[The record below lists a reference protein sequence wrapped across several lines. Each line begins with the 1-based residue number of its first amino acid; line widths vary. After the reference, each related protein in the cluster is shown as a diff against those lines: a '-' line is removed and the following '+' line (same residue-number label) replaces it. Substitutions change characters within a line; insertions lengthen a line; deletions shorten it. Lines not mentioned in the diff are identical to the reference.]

1 MTIAKKLA
9 PGFALGILLLCAGCK
24 TTAAKFARQWADPPL
39 LPDATLLQLGAQG
52 YTNAAQIVQYVN
64 EGFVGTNPPAAT
76 NPPIDI
82 TLPAKKAR
90 RNEVIY
96 NLLRLSDKRYEA
108 FKTSAFLRDAGFNTS
123 LDLASLG
130 LSAAATVVGTP
141 IAPILS
147 ATDTGVKGAQST
159 VGQRW
164 LHSQTMVVLLTSMD
178 SSRAEV
184 ETEILNKMTNGY
196 ADFEIEEA
204 LRLVEE
210 YHSKASLIEAMS
222 HMQSTMSAQKA
233 TNEATAA
240 VAKKEIH

>member
-1 MTIAKKLA
+1 MIVKKMV
-9 PGFALGILLLCAGCK
+9 PWFALGVLLLCAGCK
-24 TTAAKFARQWADPPL
+24 TSAAKFARQWADPPL

-52 YTNAAQIVQYVN
+52 YTNAAQIVRYVN
-64 EGFVGTNPPAAT
+64 TGFAGTN
-76 NPPIDI
+76 NPVDPND
-82 TLPAKKAR
+82 TTKKAR

-147 ATDTGVKGAQST
+147 ATDTGIKGAQST
-159 VGQRW
+159 VSQRW
-164 LHSQTMVVLLTSMD
+164 LHSQTMIVLFTSMD
-178 SSRAEV
+178 SSRAEI
-184 ETEILNKMTNGY
+184 ETSILNKMTNTY
-196 ADFEIEEA
+196 DHFEIEEA
-204 LRLVEE
+204 LRLMEE
-210 YHSKASLIEAMS
+210 YHQKASLIEAMS

>member
-1 MTIAKKLA
+1 MKMIKKLA
-9 PGFALGILLLCAGCK
+9 PVFALGLLFWCAGCK

-39 LPDATLLQLGAQG
+39 LPDATLLQLGAPG
-52 YTNAAQIVQYVN
+52 YTNAAQIVRYVTT
-64 EGFVGTNPPAAT
+64 GSVGTNSPVDT
-76 NPPIDI
+76 NEI
-82 TLPAKKAR
+82 AKKAR

-108 FKTSAFLRDAGFNTS
+108 FKTSAFLRDAGFNTG

-159 VGQRW
+159 VSQRW

-184 ETEILNKMTNGY
+184 ETEILNKMTNTY
-196 ADFEIEEA
+196 ANFEIEEA

-210 YHSKASLIEAMS
+210 YHQKASLIEAMS

-240 VAKKEIH
+240 VAKQEIH